1 MILFLHHFLKI
12 YYFFFMY
19 LKGTVT
25 EGQRKVRD
33 PYLLVHSPNDH
44 NIWAYA
50 KLEAE
55 SLDSLQISHVD
66 ARTQAPESLCSR
78 PSQAH

>member
-1 MILFLHHFLKI
+1 
-12 YYFFFMY
+12 MY

-25 EGQRKVRD
+25 EGQRKIRD

-44 NIWAYA
+44 SIWAYA

-66 ARTQAPESLCSR
+66 ART
-78 PSQAH
+78 